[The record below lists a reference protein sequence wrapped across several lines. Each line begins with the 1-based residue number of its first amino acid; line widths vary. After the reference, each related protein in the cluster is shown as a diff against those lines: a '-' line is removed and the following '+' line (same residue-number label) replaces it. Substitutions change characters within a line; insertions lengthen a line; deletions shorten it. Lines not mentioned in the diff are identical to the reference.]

1 MHNDAF
7 GPKDTPTGT
16 TVQWPTYEPAS
27 IVKFDVY
34 RKQVSV
40 FPGEV
45 LDGNRLYVD
54 FPNRICRNK
63 IVIRIDDPANC
74 YMLPS
79 NPNAGAFRQCD
90 QWDRKHRHWG
100 GHQVAF
106 YGDLKPAIQELAAL
120 IGFEVVD
127 GR

>member
-1 MHNDAF
+1 MAIAGIAWPGSAATG
-7 GPKDTPTGT
+7 GPPKGEAAKVGAVFVSLDEDFAADVGR
-16 TVQWPTYEPAS
+16 S
-27 IVKFDVY
+27 IE
-34 RKQVSV
+34 S
-40 FPGEV
+40 
-45 LDGNRLYVD
+45 
-54 FPNRICRNK
+54 
-63 IVIRIDDPANC
+63 C

-106 YGDLKPAIQELAAL
+106 YGNLKPAIQDLAAL